1 MLAGTGRRGH
11 GRRSVVPREEPFLL
25 STLPPTR
32 EQERLATI
40 VAVALLIAFIGTLPF
55 THRQLPHEYPFVSF
69 VDTFMFLNDLIT
81 AALLYAQFSVARTW
95 GLLSLA
101 CGYLFTSLII
111 VPHALTFPG
120 LFAPM
125 GLLGAGLQSTV
136 WLYIFWHVGIAVG
149 AIAYALL
156 KSKPI
161 SLPAVRRSAGVAIVG
176 SIAIIG
182 VLTAALTWII
192 TASATLL
199 PPIMV
204 DTISGN
210 GLWRNILGPL
220 LIVVFFVA
228 ILLMWKRR
236 SSVLDLWLLV
246 ALWAWLIELMLLKLT
261 PSRFSL
267 IWYAGKFFG
276 ISSSSFVLLALL
288 AESTVLYAR
297 LATSVAAQARE
308 REGRRMS
315 MEVMVASIAH
325 ELHQPLSAIV
335 ANSTAEAR
343 MLVRTPPDWEEVR
356 ATVEDISRDGRR
368 ASEIIESIRAMFS
381 VGIQERALLDINDL
395 VHETLA
401 ILRIEL
407 KTHGISLAIEP
418 VDPPLVRGNKGQ
430 LLQVFLNVIT
440 NAIDSMAEISDRAHL
455 LRIQYEVRDSRVSLL
470 VEDSG
475 TGVDPK
481 SAARIFEPFF
491 TTKSKGMGL
500 GLAICKSIIDSHG
513 GSLSVTP
520 ASRFGSVFRI
530 DLPIAA
536 AKSPS
541 TVEQRALAS

>member
-1 MLAGTGRRGH
+1 
-11 GRRSVVPREEPFLL
+11 VPHEEPFLL
-25 STLPPTR
+25 SSLPPTR
-32 EQERLATI
+32 NQERLATV
-40 VAVALLIAFIGTLPF
+40 VAVALLMAFVAVLPF
-55 THRQLPHEYPFVSF
+55 THRQLPHHYPFISF

-95 GLLSLA
+95 GLLTLA
-101 CGYLFTSLII
+101 CGYLFTSLVI

-120 LFAPM
+120 LFAPL

-136 WLYIFWHVGIAVG
+136 WLYIFWHIGMAFG

-156 KSKPI
+156 KAKPL
-161 SLPAVRRSAGVAIVG
+161 SLSAIRRSVGGPIVG
-176 SIAIIG
+176 SIAAIG
-182 VLTAALTWII
+182 LLSAALTWIV
-192 TASATLL
+192 TARATLL
-199 PPIMV
+199 PSIML
-204 DTISGN
+204 DTISAN
-210 GLWRNILGPL
+210 TLWKNILAPF
-220 LIVVFFVA
+220 LIAIFFVA
-228 ILLMWKRR
+228 ILLIWKRR

-246 ALWAWLIELMLLKLT
+246 VLWAWVIEAILLELNT
-261 PSRFSL
+261 SRFSL
-267 IWYAGKFFG
+267 IFYAGRLFG
-276 ISSSSFVLLALL
+276 IFSSSFVLLVLL
-288 AESTVLYAR
+288 AESTILYAR

-381 VGIQERALLDINDL
+381 VGVQDRVLLNINDL

-407 KTHGISLAIEP
+407 KTHSISLAIEP
-418 VDPPLVRGNKGQ
+418 AELPLVKGNKGQ

-440 NAIDSMAEISDRAHL
+440 NAIDSMAAISDRTHL
-455 LRIQYEVRDSRVSLL
+455 LRIQNEVRDSRVSLL
-470 VEDSG
+470 VEDTG
-475 TGVDPK
+475 TGIDPK
-481 SAARIFEPFF
+481 SVARIFEPFF